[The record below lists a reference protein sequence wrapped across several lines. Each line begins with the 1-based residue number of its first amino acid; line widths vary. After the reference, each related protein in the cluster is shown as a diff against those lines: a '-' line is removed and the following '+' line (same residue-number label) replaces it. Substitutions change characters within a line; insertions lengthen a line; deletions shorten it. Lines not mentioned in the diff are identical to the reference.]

1 MENERNEGSSD
12 SLQLVVR
19 AHGEPPRPLRALVVD
34 DDDDFRS
41 LMCGLLQRL
50 GLETLE
56 ARHGHEAV
64 YRVDED
70 HPDLLFLDHRMPGLL
85 GAQIARSLHATG
97 YRMPVVMITGGENV
111 DEVAHEAGTS
121 LRLAKPFSLVQLRE
135 MVLEAVGEHGCGP
148 SPTQDEGAQE
158 QRED

>member
-1 MENERNEGSSD
+1 MRSDTNEASAGE
-12 SLQLVVR
+12 SLELVVR
-19 AHGEPPRPLRALVVD
+19 GHGEPPRPLRALVVD
-34 DDDDFRS
+34 DDDDFRA
-41 LMCGLLQRL
+41 LLCGLLKRL

-70 HPDLLFLDHRMPGLL
+70 LPDLLFLDHRMPGLL

-97 YRMPVVMITGGENV
+97 HRIPVIMITGGEDV
-111 DEVAHEAGTS
+111 DEVARKAGTP

-135 MVLEAVGEHGCGP
+135 TVLAAVGDHCCGP
-148 SPTQDEGAQE
+148 DA
-158 QRED
+158 R

>member
-1 MENERNEGSSD
+1 MSDERSMGSSGE

-34 DDDDFRS
+34 DDDEFRA
-41 LMCGLLQRL
+41 LLCGLLQRL

-64 YRVDED
+64 YRVEED

-85 GAQIARSLHATG
+85 GAQIARSLQATG
-97 YRMPVVMITGGENV
+97 LRIPVVMVTGGEDV
-111 DEVAHEAGTS
+111 DEVAQKAGTP
-121 LRLAKPFSLVQLRE
+121 LRLAKPFSLMQLRE
-135 MVLEAVGEHGCGP
+135 MVLEAVGEQCCGP
-148 SPTQDEGAQE
+148 APDLDA
-158 QRED
+158 

>member
-1 MENERNEGSSD
+1 MSNERNVASARE
-12 SLQLVVR
+12 SLELVVR

-34 DDDDFRS
+34 DDDDFRE
-41 LMCGLLQRL
+41 LLCGLLQRL

-70 HPDLLFLDHRMPGLL
+70 RPDLVFLDHRMPGLL

-97 YRMPVVMITGGENV
+97 HRLPVVMVTGGENV
-111 DEVAHEAGTS
+111 DEVAQEAGTP
-121 LRLAKPFSLVQLRE
+121 LRLAKPFSLVQLRA
-135 MVLEAVGEHGCGP
+135 MVLEAVGEHCCGP
-148 SPTQDEGAQE
+148 ADDF
-158 QRED
+158 EDD